1 VSATADLASRLDAVY
16 TAAVADILDRRGL
29 RTQTLPPDLVPLRPG
44 MRLAGPVYPIKG
56 RAAPGADYD
65 ASIRTVLEMLGSVP
79 AGHVSVYESCD
90 RESAHLGELSVISLK
105 SRGVVGAVLDGGCRD
120 VELIAREGFPV
131 FTRYTTPQDGV
142 GRWEVVAHGDVE
154 IEIGGVRLRRGD
166 WILADAD
173 GIVVIPAA
181 VALDVV
187 AEAEEKV
194 ATENEIRVAVR
205 AGTLPLDAFEQY
217 GTF

>member
-1 VSATADLASRLDAVY
+1 VSVTADLASRLAAVY
-16 TAAVADILDRRGL
+16 TAALADVLDRRGL
-29 RTQTLPPDLVPLRPG
+29 TTQTLPPDLIPLRSG

-56 RAAPGADYD
+56 RASPGADPD

-105 SRGVVGAVLDGGCRD
+105 SRGVAGAVIDGGCRD
-120 VELIAREGFPV
+120 VELIVREGFPV
-131 FTRYTTPQDGV
+131 FSRYTTPQDAV

-154 IEIGGVRLRRGD
+154 LEIGGVRLRRGD
-166 WILADAD
+166 WILADED
-173 GIVVIPAA
+173 GIVAIPAA

-205 AGTLPLDAFEQY
+205 AGTTPLDAFEQY

>member
-1 VSATADLASRLDAVY
+1 MSTPDDLGSRLDALY
-16 TAAVADILDRRGL
+16 SAAVADVLDRRGL
-29 RTQTLPPDLVPLRPG
+29 RTQTLPPDLVPLRSG

-65 ASIRTVLEMLGSVP
+65 TSIRKVLEMLGSVP
-79 AGHVSVYESCD
+79 AGHVSVYESGD
-90 RESAHLGELSVISLK
+90 RASAHLGELSVTSLK
-105 SRGVVGAVLDGGCRD
+105 SRGVAGAVIDGGCRD
-120 VELIAREGFPV
+120 VELIVREEFPV
-131 FTRYTTPQDGV
+131 FSRYTTPQDGI

-154 IEIGGVRLRRGD
+154 IEIGGVRLARGD

-173 GIVVIPAA
+173 GIVAIPAA
-181 VALDVV
+181 VATDVV
-187 AEAEEKV
+187 AEAEEKA

-205 AGTLPLDAFEQY
+205 AGTTPLDAYERY

>member
-1 VSATADLASRLDAVY
+1 VTAGLASRLDAVY
-16 TAAVADILDRRGL
+16 TAALADVLDRRGMT
-29 RTQTLPPDLVPLRPG
+29 TQTLPPDLLPLRPG
-44 MRLAGPVYPIKG
+44 MRLAGLVYPIKG
-56 RAAPGADYD
+56 RPAPGVDYD
-65 ASIRTVLEMLGSVP
+65 ASVRTVLEMLGSVP
-79 AGHVSVYESCD
+79 AGHVSVYETGD
-90 RESAHLGELSVISLK
+90 GESAHLGELSVISLK
-105 SRGVVGAVLDGGCRD
+105 ARDVVGAVIDGGCRD
-120 VELIAREGFPV
+120 VDLIVREGFPV
-131 FTRYTTPQDGV
+131 FSRYTTPQDGP

-173 GIVVIPAA
+173 GIVAIPAD

-194 ATENEIRVAVR
+194 STENEIRVAVR
-205 AGTLPLDAFEQY
+205 AGATPLDAFERY

>member
-1 VSATADLASRLDAVY
+1 VSAPTDLASRLDAVY
-16 TAAVADILDRRGL
+16 TAALADVLDRRGM
-29 RTQTLPPDLVPLRPG
+29 RTQTLPPDLVPLRSG
-44 MRLAGPVYPIKG
+44 MRVAGPVYPIKG

-65 ASIRTVLEMLGSVP
+65 VSIRTVLEMLGSVP
-79 AGHVSVYESCD
+79 AGHVSVYESGD

-105 SRGVVGAVLDGGCRD
+105 SRGVAGAVIDGGCRD
-120 VELIAREGFPV
+120 VELMLREGFPV
-131 FTRYTTPQDGV
+131 FSRYTTPQDGI

-154 IEIGGVRLRRGD
+154 IEIGGVRLSRGD

-173 GIVVIPAA
+173 GIVAIPAA
-181 VALDVV
+181 VAPDVV

-194 ATENEIRVAVR
+194 ATENAIRVAIR
-205 AGTLPLDAFEQY
+205 AGTTPLDAFERY